1 MRLETKRP
9 ILKIRKLLQG
19 VAVLLIAAVFT
30 LLGLW
35 QLDRASDLKSSQEAA
50 KIIDPKIYPLSQ
62 LAVPSSALDSR
73 GVGKNVATSGFYVAN
88 FKAPGQIDA
97 KGEIADWEVA
107 LLQVDTDALNSSP
120 NVELSGILI
129 VRGLWSQRLKNPEIA
144 QSTRIEIV
152 GIMQPHQFDDLADNS
167 PGVISRLD
175 SSVIVGLTD
184 LALYDGFIVATS
196 EKTRDGFLE
205 RTRITPPKLTSKV
218 GGFYWQHISY
228 VIIWWLMALVVLY
241 LPFYRRSISHVA
253 GPKDEENGIRVPL

>member
-1 MRLETKRP
+1 MKLETKRP

-35 QLDRASDLKSSQEAA
+35 QLDRASDLQKTQEAA
-50 KIIDPKIYPLSQ
+50 KIVDPTIYRLSQ
-62 LAVPSSALDSR
+62 LAAPASALDSR
-73 GVGKNVATSGFYVAN
+73 GVGKKVEVSGFYVAN

-97 KGEIADWEVA
+97 NGVVADWEVA
-107 LLQVDTDALNSSP
+107 LLQVETEA
-120 NVELSGILI
+120 SGILV

-144 QSTRIEIV
+144 QSTRIEAI

-184 LALYDGFIVATS
+184 LELYDGFIVATS

-205 RTRITPPKLTSKV
+205 RSRIAPPKLTSKV

-228 VIIWWLMALVVLY
+228 VVIWWLMALVVLY
-241 LPFYRRSISHVA
+241 LPFYRRSISYA
-253 GPKDEENGIRVPL
+253 DGSKDEENGIRVPL

>member
-1 MRLETKRP
+1 LKLEKKRP
-9 ILKIRKLLQG
+9 ILRIRKLLQG
-19 VAVLLIAAVFT
+19 IAVLLIAVVFT

-35 QLDRASDLKSSQEAA
+35 QLDRASDLKRSQEAA
-50 KIIDPKIYPLSQ
+50 KIVDPKIYSLSE
-62 LAVPSSALDSR
+62 LVVPSTALDSR
-73 GVGKNVATSGFYVAN
+73 GVGKSVATSGFYVAN

-97 KGEIADWEVA
+97 KGDVADWEVA
-107 LLQVDTDALNSSP
+107 LLQVDSDSINSTP
-120 NVELSGILI
+120 TLEPAGILI

-152 GIMQPHQFDDLADNS
+152 GIMQPHQFDDLTDNS

-184 LALYDGFIVATS
+184 LALYDGFIVAKS

-205 RTRITPPKLTSKV
+205 RTRLTPPKLNSKV

-228 VIIWWLMALVVLY
+228 VVVWWLMALVVLY
-241 LPFYRRSISHVA
+241 LPFYRRTINHVD
-253 GPKDEENGIRVPL
+253 GPKDRENGIRVPL